1 MCSRRQVLAAVVA
14 CLLMSPLAF
23 AQVLK
28 FGDPADRFT
37 VEFPRDWRWQIV
49 AGAVEPIV
57 TFIQPRNQA
66 YVIVEHFHMNQPL
79 APEEIT
85 DFFAEVEA
93 DTLRDNQPKATD
105 IDPKVFMQ
113 SNRRVI
119 VLDYRRPG
127 LGGGEV
133 ERVRQY
139 SFPVGQDLYRLT
151 CAAISSQFGK
161 HEPLFAALAESFRP
175 ATRPTR

>member
-1 MCSRRQVLAAVVA
+1 MLAAVA
-14 CLLMSPLAF
+14 GCLALAQLVS
-23 AQVLK
+23 AQTLK

-57 TFIQPRNQA
+57 TFIQPNNMA

-85 DFFAEVEA
+85 DFFAQVEA
-93 DTLRDNQPKATD
+93 DVLRDNQPKATD

-113 SNRRVI
+113 SSRRVI

-127 LGGGEV
+127 LAGGEA

-151 CAAISSQFGK
+151 CAAVSSQFLK
-161 HEPLFAALAESFRP
+161 AEPLFAGIAESFRP
-175 ATRPTR
+175 AVRPAR

>member
-1 MCSRRQVLAAVVA
+1 MLAAA
-14 CLLMSPLAF
+14 AGCLMVSSFAF
-23 AQVLK
+23 AQDVLK

-37 VEFPRDWRWQIV
+37 VEFPRDWGWQIV

-57 TFIQPRNQA
+57 TFIQPRKQA
-66 YVIVEHFHMNQPL
+66 YVIIEHFHMNQPL

-85 DFFAEVEA
+85 DFFAQVEA
-93 DTLRDNQPKATD
+93 DVLRDNQPRATD

-127 LGGGEV
+127 LAGGEI

-139 SFPVGQDLYRLT
+139 SYPIGRDLYRLT
-151 CAAISSQFGK
+151 CASISSQFAK
-161 HEPLFAALAESFRP
+161 HDPLFSALAESFRP
-175 ATRPTR
+175 AARPSR